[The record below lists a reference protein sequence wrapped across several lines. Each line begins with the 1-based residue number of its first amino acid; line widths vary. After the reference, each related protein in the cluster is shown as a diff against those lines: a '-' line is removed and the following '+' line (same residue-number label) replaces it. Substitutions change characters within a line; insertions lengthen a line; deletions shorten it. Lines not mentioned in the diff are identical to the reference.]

1 MEEIRSIV
9 NAITKGCSTGGL
21 EVPDVLAAF
30 IARTVVEN
38 DATSFSLDRKMTP
51 EKIDEVILRSIEKLL
66 ERDSPTLE
74 TIKMQVDY
82 DTSYLKDEN
91 SSQKTIR
98 LRNKMIAAHKI
109 GIVEIEMEDNNDFET
124 LTSLYRKIFRF
135 LLEFAPNSKL
145 GYRLVER
152 EVAAALESVF
162 PRTGLKAF
170 VSLGH
175 EEKSVQLIELAM
187 IVLGIR
193 LFNRDQGRGGAGL
206 DKMEVDGLQLVNIM
220 TEDIDRE
227 VDFFSDAC
235 NKYQIAINR
244 ARLKKKRVEL
254 IKKVEED
261 AVQVKA
267 NYNKA
272 DQDTG
277 IVIQKD
283 EIKVLPHEV
292 DDLPFVHDFLV
303 ERWCH
308 ELTNRRQ
315 YLSFL
320 KVLQDEVHS
329 LQDKISHICELIKAE
344 LANLK
349 GLVSSKSSV
358 PKEIVYPRFE
368 TVGTN
373 WINLYEELMLLTGR
387 SNTFRTLCKYR
398 LSFQPTLSEEY
409 YMNFNIKDLSLE
421 VKSEAKDSKDD
432 GGSEAA
438 AESKVEVAEEKLEE
452 KPQPGYDTGVTILNP
467 YDTPDYMLLPLELQG
482 FCIWTLVEAYGLVV
496 SGKPALGVA
505 RYDNMYFVFDHQG
518 GMNEFIKKPDFYL
531 NKLKERALKQPEYIH
546 LLRLQRWFPSASIA
560 RLLEQQDVDQRTI
573 GGKPMTRDAST
584 GTPTHFI
591 ETYIDLNY
599 HWNEWE
605 LRRRALKVVSLKNCG
620 TKGSQTDNS
629 HFRRDTES
637 QVFEPRDKGT
647 QSKRD
652 KGVNPPIVTTYIAG
666 LRGKKP
672 AEAKSVSRYEKDGK
686 DSKVDDETDDKPFVA
701 SDKVRLVK
709 LTLDL

>member
-9 NAITKGCSTGGL
+9 NAITKGCATGGID
-21 EVPDVLAAF
+21 VPDVLAAF
-30 IARTVVEN
+30 VARTVVEN
-38 DATSFSLDRKMTP
+38 DATSFSLDRKMTV

-66 ERDSPTLE
+66 ERDSPSLE

-82 DTSYLKDEN
+82 DTAYLKDEN
-91 SSQKTIR
+91 ASQKTIR

-109 GIVEIEMEDNNDFET
+109 GIVEIEMEDHNDFET
-124 LTSLYRKIFRF
+124 LTSLYRKIFRY
-135 LLEFAPNSKL
+135 LLEFAPNSKQ
-145 GYRLVER
+145 GDRLVER

-162 PRTGLKAF
+162 PRTGLKTFAA
-170 VSLGH
+170 LGH
-175 EEKSVQLIELAM
+175 EEKSTQLIELAM

-206 DKMEVDGLQLVNIM
+206 DKMEVDGLQLVNVM
-220 TEDIDRE
+220 VEDVDRE
-227 VDFFSDAC
+227 VEFFADAC

-254 IKKVEED
+254 IKKIEED
-261 AVQVKA
+261 EAQAKA

-272 DQDTG
+272 DQDAG
-277 IVIQKD
+277 IVIQKA

-303 ERWCH
+303 ERWCQ

-320 KVLQDEVHS
+320 RILQDELHS
-329 LQDKISHICELIKAE
+329 LQEKISHICELIRAE

-373 WINLYEELMLLTGR
+373 WINLYEELMVLTGR

-409 YMNFNIKDLSLE
+409 YLNLKLKELSIE
-421 VKSEAKDSKDD
+421 VKSEAKEHKEDISATD
-432 GGSEAA
+432 AA
-438 AESKVEVAEEKLEE
+438 AEAKIDIAEEKQED
-452 KPQPGYDTGVTILNP
+452 KPQSTFDTGVTILNS

-518 GMNEFIKKPDFYL
+518 GMSEFIKKPDYYL

-560 RLLEQQDVDQRTI
+560 RLLEQQDVDQRTM

-637 QVFEPRDKGT
+637 QVYEPRQKGT
-647 QSKRD
+647 QTKRD

-672 AEAKSVSRYEKDGK
+672 ADAKAVSKYEKDGE
-686 DSKVDDETDDKPFVA
+686 VDDEKDDKNFVA
-701 SDKVRLVK
+701 NDKVRLVK